1 MYKSYLNLLKVA
13 WYGLSLCMS
22 PRFYLIPICKMELE
36 SKGLIHLIMPST
48 LNNMSKQNPDLVILN
63 QLFVGVQRYEVHWFE
78 KSFLLNQSI
87 NILLCLHKCNFYK
100 YFTDV
105 IHHPW
110 GNHGVPLFPKTM
122 VWICGRRLGN
132 ELDLW

>member
-1 MYKSYLNLLKVA
+1 MLKGFAFGHLLIRLFHFVANVLKSYGDLRIAIPHFFLLKRVEKRPYTLLELNSLIRYDHIQLYKSYLNLLKVA

-63 QLFVGVQRYEVHWFE
+63 QPFIGVQRYEVH
-78 KSFLLNQSI
+78 
-87 NILLCLHKCNFYK
+87 
-100 YFTDV
+100 
-105 IHHPW
+105 
-110 GNHGVPLFPKTM
+110 
-122 VWICGRRLGN
+122 
-132 ELDLW
+132 